1 MAQAMRPAQ
10 VPDVAWHGEAVTIGD
25 VSAALSEV
33 RRKFARGDAGDD
45 EQPHARN
52 CVMTLVAVATNNAD
66 EERAQRASIAIAAH
80 HPHMAIVVSEELN
93 VRTGRIDASIG
104 THPLSPSSDVHAQC
118 EVVSLH
124 VRGAAGEHLA
134 ALVDPLLL
142 SGVPVY
148 MWWVDTPPFGT
159 RELLDAIRVC
169 DALVVDSARFD
180 RPYQSFL
187 GLAEMA
193 MGAHR
198 HLGVA
203 DFQWAR
209 LEAWREA
216 IAEFFEP
223 KDRRSYL
230 GGIADIGIDYVGD
243 GRGNRIAAALLIGWL
258 ASALGW
264 KVRRAVGGSG
274 GVLVAHF
281 EVEGGRQLEVAFGP
295 VAKKDLAQGEISA
308 IRISG
313 ASGGRTFQLSVQRD
327 PARRHRLTSEVGPSE
342 LQHRHHPGGDDE
354 AGLEVALRTATRD
367 HEVLQRNREAL
378 HHMATG
384 DLPGDER
391 RHSSTVLARE
401 RRLAD
406 THVLLTMI
414 DIAGAET
421 LRHVQRVENEDE
433 ATLLLKLLS
442 TGARDPV
449 YARSLAAAA
458 DLMRAL

>member
-1 MAQAMRPAQ
+1 
-10 VPDVAWHGEAVTIGD
+10 
-25 VSAALSEV
+25 
-33 RRKFARGDAGDD
+33 
-45 EQPHARN
+45 
-52 CVMTLVAVATNNAD
+52 
-66 EERAQRASIAIAAH
+66 
-80 HPHMAIVVSEELN
+80 
-93 VRTGRIDASIG
+93 
-104 THPLSPSSDVHAQC
+104 
-118 EVVSLH
+118 
-124 VRGAAGEHLA
+124 
-134 ALVDPLLL
+134 
-142 SGVPVY
+142 
-148 MWWVDTPPFGT
+148 
-159 RELLDAIRVC
+159 
-169 DALVVDSARFD
+169 
-180 RPYQSFL
+180 
-187 GLAEMA
+187 MA

-198 HLGVA
+198 QLGVA
-203 DFQWAR
+203 DLQWAR

-223 KDRRSYL
+223 KDRRPYL
-230 GGIADIGIDYVGD
+230 GGIAEIGIDYVGD

-401 RRLAD
+401 RRLGD
-406 THVLLTMI
+406 SHVLLTMI

-421 LRHVQRVENEDE
+421 LRHVQRVDNEDE

>member
-1 MAQAMRPAQ
+1 MAQTLSS
-10 VPDVAWHGEAVTIGD
+10 VPEPNLAWHGEAVTIED
-25 VSAALSEV
+25 VLRALSGI
-33 RRKFARGDAGDD
+33 RRKFAQGDAGQD
-45 EQPHARN
+45 EHPRARN
-52 CVMTLVAVATNNAD
+52 CVMTLVAVATNSAD
-66 EERAQRASIAIAAH
+66 EVRAQSASIAIAAH
-80 HPHMAIVVSEELN
+80 HPHMAIIVCEETSVS
-93 VRTGRIDASIG
+93 TGRIDATIG
-104 THPLSPSSDVHAQC
+104 THPLSSVSTVHAQC

-134 ALVDPLLL
+134 ALVDPMLL

-148 MWWVDTPPFGT
+148 LWWVDTPPFGT
-159 RELLDAIRVC
+159 RELLDAIRIC

-187 GLAEMA
+187 GLADLA
-193 MGAHR
+193 LSAHR

-223 KDRRSYL
+223 KERRDFMK
-230 GGIADIGIDYVGD
+230 GIAEVGIDYVGD
-243 GRGNRIAAALLIGWL
+243 GRGNRIAASLLVGWL
-258 ASALGW
+258 ASALAW
-264 KVRRAVGGSG
+264 KVKRAVGGKG

-281 EVEGGRQLEVAFGP
+281 EMEGGRQLEVAFRSVP
-295 VAKKDLAQGEISA
+295 KTDLAQGEVSA

-313 ASGGRTFQLSVQRD
+313 ASAGRTFQLTVQRD
-327 PARRHRLTSEVGPSE
+327 PERRHRLTSEVGPSE
-342 LQHRHHPGGDDE
+342 LRYRHRAGGDDE

-367 HEVLQRNREAL
+367 HEVLQQNREAL
-378 HHMATG
+378 HHVATG

-391 RHSSTVLARE
+391 RSSRVLPRE
-401 RRLAD
+401 RRRGD
-406 THVLLTMI
+406 NHVLLTMI
-414 DIAGAET
+414 DIGGAET
-421 LRHVQRVENEDE
+421 LRHVQRVDVEDE

-442 TGARDPV
+442 TGAHDMV
-449 YARSLAAAA
+449 YTRSLAAAA